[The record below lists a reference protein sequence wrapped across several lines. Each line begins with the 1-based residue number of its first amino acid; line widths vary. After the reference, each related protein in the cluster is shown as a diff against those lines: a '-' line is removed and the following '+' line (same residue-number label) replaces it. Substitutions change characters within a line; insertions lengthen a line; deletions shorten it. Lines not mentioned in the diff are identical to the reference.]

1 MSSPNDTQGVAYSLL
16 YDILEKCHHFEKK
29 KVFFQANVIYKESSK
44 RIILLEELVNFK
56 CQYGI
61 VCKDKVQL

>member
-1 MSSPNDTQGVAYSLL
+1 MTPKELH
-16 YDILEKCHHFEKK
+16 ILFYMTSWKNVIILKKK